1 MKKIKIP
8 CLLPILFGIIT
19 TGLCLLLDMIGG
31 KNENETYFN
40 IYPDSLITH
49 MPDFGLISP
58 PTFSYLP
65 YSESNIVGF
74 GGLNVFMT
82 KSEKPSKKLKNKNLV
97 NKVENIKLEDIFSV
111 QVDYMNAEY
120 VQKDYSI
127 STKYPFPKIINKDNF
142 QDFEILYYDFGKG
155 YYMKKNELGD
165 NLKLTDEWKHGYS
178 RGIAENNEN
187 EYVFWIL
194 IW

>member
-1 MKKIKIP
+1 
-8 CLLPILFGIIT
+8 
-19 TGLCLLLDMIGG
+19 
-31 KNENETYFN
+31 
-40 IYPDSLITH
+40 
-49 MPDFGLISP
+49 
-58 PTFSYLP
+58 
-65 YSESNIVGF
+65 
-74 GGLNVFMT
+74 
-82 KSEKPSKKLKNKNLV
+82 
-97 NKVENIKLEDIFSV
+97 
-111 QVDYMNAEY
+111 MNAEY
-120 VQKDYSI
+120 VQKNYSI

-187 EYVFWIL
+187 KYVFWIL